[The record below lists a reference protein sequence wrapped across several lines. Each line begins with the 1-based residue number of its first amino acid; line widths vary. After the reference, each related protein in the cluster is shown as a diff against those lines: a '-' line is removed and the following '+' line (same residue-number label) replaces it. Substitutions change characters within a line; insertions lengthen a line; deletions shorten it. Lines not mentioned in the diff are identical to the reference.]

1 MTETTKF
8 DDSLPEGFGQTN
20 YSNTRYE
27 TWRLKD
33 DSTLTLGLFPPMKSL
48 LQSGQLF
55 EYWAIHWG
63 WKGTNGD
70 PSKKPFHRPFLCLN
84 KKDYGMTV
92 HECPADVLRKKYQDR
107 VQSIQVRGKELGK
120 DEAAIKRAT
129 HKDVDWLR
137 EHGVDGKARM
147 YAYDKSGRVGVLEI
161 PYSLAKSLK
170 DEMKKLTNGHYPGTD
185 KNINPT
191 GRVGV
196 FFEFARVGKAGPK
209 SDSVQPHR
217 INKTIQGEEV
227 QVLDFYRIPDSLLQ
241 TAQNVLPDLI
251 ELRDRQRLSDEQV
264 QQLVDATEA
273 GGGSVEPDVVDNI
286 IGIKHPIRVEQENW
300 SNEMPLQ
307 PVTTSTPKVVPQVAE
322 DDVLFGETMPP
333 RVEVKAAP
341 VAPKAE
347 APRAEVKPASV
358 APKAVA
364 PVVKAE
370 PVDIEVPVA
379 TDSDFDSLFS

>member
-1 MTETTKF
+1 MTENTKF

-33 DSTLTLGLFPPMKSL
+33 DSSLTLGIFPPMKCL

-92 HECPADVLRKKYQDR
+92 HECSADVLRKKYQDR

-129 HKDVDWLR
+129 QKDVDWLR
-137 EHGVDGKARM
+137 EHGVDGKARL
-147 YAYDKSGRVGVLEI
+147 YAYDKAGRVGVLEI

-170 DEMKKLTNGHYPGTD
+170 DEMRKLTNGHYPGTD

-196 FFEFARVGKAGPK
+196 FFEFTRVGKAGPK

-241 TAQNVLPDLI
+241 TAQSVLPDLI
-251 ELRDRQRLSDEQV
+251 ELRDRQRLTDEQV

-273 GGGSVEPDVVDNI
+273 GGGSVEPNVVDSI
-286 IGIKHPIRVEQENW
+286 IGIKRPIRVEQDNW
-300 SNEMPLQ
+300 ANEMPLA
-307 PVTTSTPKVVPQVAE
+307 PVTTSTPKVAPVVAE
-322 DDVLFGETMPP
+322 DDVLFGETLPP
-333 RVEVKAAP
+333 KAEVKAAP
-341 VAPKAE
+341 AVQKIEAPKPE
-347 APRAEVKPASV
+347 PPKPP
-358 APKAVA
+358 APKVA
-364 PVVKAE
+364 PVPPVVKEE
-370 PVDIEVPVA
+370 PAA
-379 TDSDFDSLFS
+379 TVVSDSDFDSLFS